1 MKPKLRVSKA
11 KSVSMTE
18 KSSKLLG
25 EIHKFLDECES
36 DENILSDTW
45 RKTLDLKGSRY
56 SVGEMLCMRKP
67 GSNVSLQIVSFH
79 QLSDAQ
85 ALDLDNPI
93 QRALVEMG
101 DSEIGEPVLD
111 LNVFDVNI
119 SSHYV
124 NSIVTASKIIAH
136 LDSIGISEPTIMEIG
151 SGIGLL
157 GVALKKWYG
166 SKVTLIFSD
175 LPETLEHQSFLLL
188 STFPSE
194 KYSFKPSTKNVEIA
208 VGGINF
214 VNTYKLVSQNY
225 PIDVFINC
233 NSMAEMKAETAD
245 AYLSYARNNLSSNG
259 LIYLSNG
266 FGMATGGARTPA
278 EYSFGDGLRVENL
291 DFADGYVYGG
301 PTFIFMNALLTRSN
315 TSNEVELRASQR
327 EKYNRFVF
335 LLGSDKA
342 VKNSPIQD
350 ALKQLS
356 QRSVLDVETSKINQL
371 ASTEGCKWPQLG
383 GVTIRRFQI
392 AIATIMNVSPQ
403 KSSGEVKELIDEAVN
418 DFSEMFQNKRAY
430 LSEFHNLF
438 FSAALTGLNKD
449 QQASS
454 WIKDHYQATRSPYW
468 LARYAWVAEACSD
481 LNLSEEIL
489 NSIDTDAM
497 SRSWLPMVANLRFRL
512 GQTDTANSLL
522 SSIENTGFVD
532 LALEELKVLFRANCL
547 LDNRESSFRLYEK
560 IKNLL
565 RSNNVVDTELGNNQ
579 LMDLICFGVENLK
592 DGVIYFEKEFDS
604 LESNFPATIGRM
616 KPLRQFGR
624 LKEAISIGHSLEI
637 RFENDYFSLAKL
649 TENYLYVGDFLSAQ
663 RCASNSKILR
673 PDNAKHLKYLGLA
686 FFTFGDYESAEKH
699 FSELVRNCGEDF
711 VARGYEAFSKLSA
724 EDKVSGIF
732 GTADTI
738 HLTFQPDQTF
748 YYPFGP
754 RAR

>member
-1 MKPKLRVSKA
+1 M
-11 KSVSMTE
+11 
-18 KSSKLLG
+18 G

-36 DENILSDTW
+36 DENNLSDTW

-111 LNVFDVNI
+111 LNVLGVNI

-136 LDSIGISEPTIMEIG
+136 LDSIGINKPTIMEIG

-194 KYSFKPSTKNVEIA
+194 KYSFKPTSTNVEIV

-214 VNTYKLVSQNY
+214 VNTYKLSSQNY

-233 NSMAEMKAETAD
+233 NSMAEMKAETAN
-245 AYLSYARNNLSSNG
+245 AYLSYAKNNLNSNG
-259 LIYLSNG
+259 FMYLSNG
-266 FGMATGGARTPA
+266 YGMATGSARTPA
-278 EYSFGDGLRVENL
+278 EYSFGDGLRVENS
-291 DFADGYVYGG
+291 DFADGYVYAG
-301 PTFIFMNALLTRSN
+301 PTFIFMNALLSRSEA
-315 TSNEVELRASQR
+315 SNEVEMRASQR

-335 LLGSDKA
+335 LLGSDNS
-342 VKNSPIQD
+342 VKNGRIQD
-350 ALKQLS
+350 ALKQLN
-356 QRSVLDVETSKINQL
+356 QRSVLDVETSQINQL
-371 ASTEGCKWPQLG
+371 VRTEGFNWPQLG

-392 AIATIMNVSPQ
+392 AVASCMNVSPQ
-403 KSSGEVKELIDEAVN
+403 NSSEESKEFINEAVN
-418 DFSEMFQNKRAY
+418 DFREMFQNKRAS

-438 FSAALTGLNKD
+438 FSAALTGLNRNE
-449 QQASS
+449 QASS

-468 LARYAWVAEACSD
+468 LARYAWVAEACGDRD
-481 LNLSEEIL
+481 LSTKIL
-489 NSIDTDAM
+489 NGIDLTKM

-522 SSIENTGFVD
+522 SSTENTGFID
-532 LALEELKVLFRANCL
+532 LALDELKVLYRTNCL
-547 LDNRESSFRLYEK
+547 LGNRESSFRLYEK

-565 RSNNVVDTELGNNQ
+565 RSNKVLDTEFGNNQ

-592 DGVIYFEKEFDS
+592 DGIIHFEKEFDN
-604 LESNFPATIGRM
+604 LKSNFAATMGQMR
-616 KPLRQFGR
+616 PLRHFGR
-624 LKEAISIGHSLEI
+624 NKEAISIGQSLEN
-637 RFENDYFSLAKL
+637 RFEKDYFSLAKL
-649 TENYLYVGDFLSAQ
+649 TEIYFYLGDLLGAQ
-663 RCASNSKILR
+663 RSASKSKALR
-673 PDNAKHLKYLGLA
+673 PDNAKHLKYLGQL
-686 FFTFGDYESAEKH
+686 FFSFGDYESAGKY

-711 VARGYEAFSKLSA
+711 VARGYQAFCKLST
-724 EDKVSGIF
+724 EDKASGIF
-732 GTADTI
+732 GTAGTI
-738 HLTFQPDQTF
+738 HLIFQPDQTF